1 MYMCIYT
8 YIYITHVYTYKHVHK
23 TNIPKPKHKNIKPYR
38 KRKADIT
45 AGMKSMLRETR
56 N

>member
-1 MYMCIYT
+1 MYILINM
-8 YIYITHVYTYKHVHK
+8 YIKQTHQKQNTK
-23 TNIPKPKHKNIKPYR
+23 TFKPHR